1 MPGVSGTASSSVS
14 PPLGCCGGVVST
26 SGLTGAGGVVVS
38 TCGGLSSIEPSSFII
53 GACNGPGAV
62 VSIILSDHASINLL

>member
-14 PPLGCCGGVVST
+14 PPLGCCGGVGST
-26 SGLTGAGGVVVS
+26 SGPGSVGVVVS